1 MQLTHVLQQLSQT
14 IESLARQEQW
24 AEGFVCE
31 FTPTK
36 DKAHGDYATNAA
48 MILSKAAKKNPRD
61 LATQLQAVI
70 QQLDLPIHHVDIAG
84 PGFLNVTFD
93 KQAFVSV
100 IPEIL
105 SAANYGAGATK
116 DTSILVEYVSANPTG
131 TLHIGHARGGAYGDS
146 LSRILTKAGYRVHK
160 EFYVNDGGQQ
170 IINLAKSIYARYQ
183 ELLGHPVAIPED
195 GYHGQEIIEAAR
207 DIQQEHGNNLT
218 EADLPLFQELGVH
231 LMLSRLESDLTRY
244 RVPFDQ
250 WFREQTLYPAQVEAV
265 ITALQATGH
274 TYEADGALWLKTS
287 EHGDEKDR
295 VMKTSDGRYT
305 YFVPDTAYHKTKF
318 DRGYDTLINVWG
330 ADHHGTIPRLKA
342 SLHLLGY
349 PSDQLHIELLQM
361 VKVYQ
366 NGEEV
371 KMSKRSGNAI
381 GLLDL
386 IDEVGVDPIRYFFAA
401 RALSTPMD
409 LDLDLALRKTNE
421 NPVYY
426 AQYAHAR
433 IHSLFA
439 KAERS
444 VTPVT
449 TFQHLPATAHPL
461 LMLLSEYPMVIDEA
475 ASKRIPHR
483 LTQYIQS
490 LASAFHQYYNDQPI
504 VTDNL
509 TATNEQLNLMQAI
522 ASVLK
527 DALSLIGVSAPE
539 RM

>member
-1 MQLTHVLQQLSQT
+1 MQLTHVLTQLSQS
-14 IESLARQEQW
+14 IESLAHREQW

-36 DKAHGDYATNAA
+36 DKSHGDYATNAA
-48 MILSKAAKKNPRD
+48 MVLAKAAKKNPRE
-61 LATQLQAVI
+61 LASQLQSVI
-70 QQLDLPIHHVDIAG
+70 QQLDLPITSVDIAG
-84 PGFLNVTFD
+84 PGFINVTFD
-93 KQAFVSV
+93 KQSFVSV

-105 SAANYGAGATK
+105 ASESYGQGSPK
-116 DTSILVEYVSANPTG
+116 DESILVEYVSANPTG

-146 LSRILTKAGYRVHK
+146 LSRILSKAGYRVHK

-170 IINLAKSIYARYQ
+170 IINLANSILARYQ
-183 ELLGHPVAIPED
+183 ELLGQPFLIPED
-195 GYHGQEIIEAAR
+195 GYYGQEIISAAN
-207 DIQQEHGNNLT
+207 DILRKHGNDLT
-218 EADLPLFQELGVH
+218 EADLPLFQELGVS
-231 LMLSRLESDLTRY
+231 LMLDRLQSDLDRY
-244 RVPFDQ
+244 RVNFDE
-250 WFREQTLYPAQVEAV
+250 WFREKTLYPDQIESVLQQ
-265 ITALQATGH
+265 LQATGQ
-274 TYEADGALWLKTS
+274 TYELEGALWLKTS
-287 EHGDEKDR
+287 EYGDEKDR

-318 DRGYDTLINVWG
+318 DRGFDTLINVWG

-342 SLHLLGY
+342 SLQLLGY
-349 PSDQLHIELLQM
+349 PSEKLHIELLQM

-433 IHSLFA
+433 IYSLFA
-439 KAERS
+439 KAERLPS
-444 VTPVT
+444 PVT
-449 TFQHLPATAHPL
+449 TFEHLPQTAHPL
-461 LMLLSEYPMVIDEA
+461 LMLLSEYPLVIDEA

-504 VTDNL
+504 VTDNEA
-509 TATNEQLNLMQAI
+509 ATNEQLNFIQAI